1 MQHLLPLSD
10 QDTYESMLKELSPAQ
25 LRQFG
30 KTHLTD
36 YTPAFHA
43 MLTELLNKSNQE
55 VVLDD

>member
-10 QDTYESMLKELSPAQ
+10 QDTYESMLSPAQ

>member
-10 QDTYESMLKELSPAQ
+10 QDTYESMLSPAQ

-30 KTHLTD
+30 KTTHLTD

-43 MLTELLNKSNQE
+43 LLTELLNKSDQE
-55 VVLDD
+55 VVLDE